1 MKMIDYE
8 LLRGKITA
16 MQSTNPEYAYNF
28 LNNALNPSTEWECI
42 EDMIDSIEV
51 YEAEPVKRGRWLNNH
66 AIWIEQPEIEGYF
79 VQAECSEC
87 GRWAHEMK
95 PYTRFLEY
103 EKCPHCG
110 ADMREKED

>member
-51 YEAEPVKRGRWLNNH
+51 YEAEPVKRGK
-66 AIWIEQPEIEGYF
+66 WIKTTLDYSQ
-79 VQAECSEC
+79 CSIC
-87 GRWAHEMK
+87 G
-95 PYTRFLEY
+95 EY
-103 EKCPHCG
+103 RHPSNFCPICG
-110 ADMREKED
+110 ADMRGGDRNDN

>member
-1 MKMIDYE
+1 MAKYIDKHEAYTLLKDLEAAYIYPPVREAYEKAARRIDQMKAADV
-8 LLRGKITA
+8 
-16 MQSTNPEYAYNF
+16 Q
-28 LNNALNPSTEWECI
+28 
-42 EDMIDSIEV
+42 
-51 YEAEPVKRGRWLNNH
+51 PVKRGRWLNNH